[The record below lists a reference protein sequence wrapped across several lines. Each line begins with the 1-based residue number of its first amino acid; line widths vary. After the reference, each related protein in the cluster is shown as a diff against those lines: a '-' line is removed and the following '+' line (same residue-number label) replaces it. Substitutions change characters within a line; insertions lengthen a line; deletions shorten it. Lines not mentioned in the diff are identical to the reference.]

1 MDARCELCGVVTEIS
16 AQHGTE
22 DAGRALATKLAEF
35 ECPACGTPHFVTRS
49 GAHRLPRSVIKDAR
63 RRLSVAPRGGA
74 ESERALDGER
84 LSDIR
89 DLITR
94 SSGTLEQLRISQ
106 LDLDQELA
114 PEDVREVIRASL
126 PPVSTTP
133 SLPPHV
139 MDVEL
144 APAAAPPRR
153 SPFVIAAMF
162 SAVAIVTAGGSAL
175 ARKTSPSPAASAAVA
190 VSAITATHRATSA
203 AHAALLEEQARAKA
217 AADATAARA
226 KQPQLVRLAPR
237 SAGTSRSRSAAPV
250 AAKPAAPS
258 MTLAQAIAAAA
269 GARPAAVK
277 R

>member
-1 MDARCELCGVVTEIS
+1 M
-16 AQHGTE
+16 
-22 DAGRALATKLAEF
+22 
-35 ECPACGTPHFVTRS
+35 
-49 GAHRLPRSVIKDAR
+49 GAD
-63 RRLSVAPRGGA
+63 
-74 ESERALDGER
+74 DGER

-89 DLITR
+89 ALVGR
-94 SSGTLEQLRISQ
+94 SSGTLEQVRISQ

-114 PEDVREVIRASL
+114 PESVRETIRASL

-203 AHAALLEEQARAKA
+203 AHAALLEQQARAKA

-226 KQPQLVRLAPR
+226 KPTHVRRTP
-237 SAGTSRSRSAAPV
+237 SSAAAGV
-250 AAKPAAPS
+250 ATAAAPAAARPATAKPAAPN

-269 GARPAAVK
+269 GAKPATAK